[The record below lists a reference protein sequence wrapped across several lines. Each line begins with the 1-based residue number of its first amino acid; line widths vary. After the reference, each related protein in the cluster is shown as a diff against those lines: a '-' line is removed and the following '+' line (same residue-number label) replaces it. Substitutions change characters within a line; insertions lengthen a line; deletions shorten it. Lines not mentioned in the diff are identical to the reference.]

1 MKYLN
6 LHSWK
11 IKPGEAIQLQKELK
25 KKIYLKKSF
34 NKIKKVAG
42 ADVSYYKNKMIAG
55 VVIFEFPNFK
65 IIERQSFISPVNFPY
80 IPGLLTFRE
89 GPSLLAAFKKIK
101 NEPDIILFDGQGIA
115 HPRRMGIAT
124 HLGLFLDKPTIGCA
138 KSKLSGNYKDLGEEK
153 GNYSFLREGNEV
165 IGAVLRTRKKV
176 KPIFVS
182 PGHKIDLHNSIE
194 IVLKCTDKYKLPVPV
209 REAHLFVNQLKSN
222 LVANIKANQI
232 TATVPTEEKAK
243 ILLKDLTARL
253 KKLLGNY
260 IYRSD
265 NQTLEEVV
273 GNLSK
278 AKNLKIAV
286 AESCTGGML
295 GEMITRIPGSSK
307 YFQGGVI
314 SYASIVKEDLLKV
327 PPEVIK
333 KYGEVSVQVA
343 RIMAE
348 RVRECCHSDIGISIT
363 GIAGPGGA
371 TEKKKVGLVYMAL
384 ADGKKTLTQKHQLF
398 GDRQLIRLRAAR
410 RALNMLRMYL
420 IKNNDNKINTN

>member
-1 MKYLN
+1 MKAGAILKYLN
-6 LHSWK
+6 LHSWEVTPK
-11 IKPGEAIQLQKELK
+11 EAIKLQKELK
-25 KKIYLKKSF
+25 GRVSLEKSF
-34 NKIKKVAG
+34 NKIEKIAG

-55 VVIFEFPNFK
+55 IVILKFPQLK

-138 KSKLSGNYKDLGEEK
+138 KSKLSGNYKDLGEKK
-153 GNYSFLREGNEV
+153 GNYSFLREEKEI

-253 KKLLGNY
+253 KKLRGNY

-273 GNLSK
+273 GNLLK

-333 KYGEVSVQVA
+333 KYGEVSEQVV
-343 RIMAE
+343 RLMAE
-348 RVRECCHSDIGISIT
+348 GVRRCCHSDIGISIT

-384 ADGKKTLTQKHQLF
+384 ADGKETFIQKHQLF

-410 RALNMLRMYL
+410 RALNLLRNYL
-420 IKNNDNKINTN
+420 SVI